1 MKLYLRLRAQT
12 LRGFFDRLKAA
23 PYRGGPNFFRLSHRL
38 FSVGLLPGCET
49 VNLCSMQRDRVRK
62 GASLGIMNNI
72 YFTA

>member
-23 PYRGGPNFFRLSHRL
+23 PYRDGPDFSVSRIDF

-49 VNLCSMQRDRVRK
+49 VNLCSMRRDRVRK
-62 GASLGIMNNI
+62 GALLGIMNNI

>member
-23 PYRGGPNFFRLSHRL
+23 PYRGGPIFFFLSYRL
-38 FSVGLLPGCET
+38 FSIGLLPGRET

>member
-23 PYRGGPNFFRLSHRL
+23 PYRGGPDFFRLSHRL
-38 FSVGLLPGCET
+38 FSVGLLSGCGT
-49 VNLCSMQRDRVRK
+49 VNLCSMRRDRGRQ
-62 GASLGIMNNI
+62 GALFVIMNNI

>member
-23 PYRGGPNFFRLSHRL
+23 HYLGGPDFFCLPHRL
-38 FSVGLLPGCET
+38 FSVGLLPGRES
-49 VNLCSMQRDRVRK
+49 VNLCSMRRDRVRK
-62 GASLGIMNNI
+62 GALLGIMNNI